1 MKSGKVGF
9 LVAAAMAGACTF
21 ALAQGE
27 PTKGSDPNATK
38 AVKQQPG
45 ELKAPPATGS
55 GTPAPSGAKQTQ
67 APASPGTA
75 GPQTGTAPDPAGPG
89 GTRAATP
96 GPAGPT
102 SGTPTPP
109 NPGNA
114 GTQTGNA
121 PDPAG
126 PGAERKG
133 GAPK

>member
-1 MKSGKVGF
+1 MRPSRKFSIT
-9 LVAAAMAGACTF
+9 AALLAASCTF

-27 PTKGSDPNATK
+27 PPKGSDPNATK

-45 ELKAPPATGS
+45 ETKAPPATGPNA
-55 GTPAPSGAKQTQ
+55 PAPSGAKQTQ
-67 APASPGTA
+67 TPAAPGTA

-102 SGTPTPP
+102 SGTPPATT
-109 NPGNA
+109 PGNA
-114 GTQTGNA
+114 GTQTGTA

-126 PGAERKG
+126 PGAERK
-133 GAPK
+133 K